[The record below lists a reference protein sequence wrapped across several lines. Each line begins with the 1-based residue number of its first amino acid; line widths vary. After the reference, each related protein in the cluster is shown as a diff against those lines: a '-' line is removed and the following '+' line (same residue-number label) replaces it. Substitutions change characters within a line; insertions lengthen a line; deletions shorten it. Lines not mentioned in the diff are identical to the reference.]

1 MSGRSPDR
9 RPPPVPT
16 VDALLAAQAAAVPD
30 RVFLRFHDG
39 DLSFAE
45 THARVDALAA
55 GLAGLGVSRG
65 QLVPVLLPNGAD
77 FVVTWLALCRLGA
90 VATLVN
96 TALRGP
102 ALAHALDLTTAGLVV
117 VHDSLVPS
125 LGPVVADGAG
135 LDRAVVVGATD
146 GSQHDLMAA
155 GMEVIDHASLGSL
168 MGARAPRVR
177 RHPRPTRSAIRR
189 WCCSRRARPVRRRGA
204 SSPIGTPCARPS

>member
-1 MSGRSPDR
+1 M
-9 RPPPVPT
+9 
-16 VDALLAAQAAAVPD
+16 PD
-30 RVFLRFHDG
+30 RVFLRFDDG
-39 DLSFAE
+39 DLTFAE
-45 THARVDALAA
+45 TDAPRRRA
-55 GLAGLGVSRG
+55 GRGPGRAGRLVG

-117 VHDSLVPS
+117 VDDSLVPS
-125 LGPVVADGAG
+125 LGPIVAEGAG

-146 GSQHDLMAA
+146 GSRHDLTAA
-155 GMEVIDHASLGSL
+155 GIEVIDHASLASL
-168 MGARAPRVR
+168 MGARASGVR
-177 RHPRPTRSAIRR
+177 RRPRPTRSPIRR

-204 SSPIGTPCARPS
+204 CSPTGTPCARPS